1 MPLPAQYKT
10 IDTLKKDEKIKSN
23 VPPQQEKL
31 NRNKCV
37 SSNAVVC
44 IYLSAKWCGPCQLI
58 HTPFDKLSHL
68 YNDPGTCMIIKE
80 DIDESVKNPDYNV
93 GVIPAF
99 IFYKNGQLLKKPD
112 GSTFDIIGGDLK
124 EVEKVLKQLL
134 PHKK

>member
-23 VPPQQEKL
+23 VPQQEKL
-31 NRNKCV
+31 NRNKCIF
-37 SSNAVVC
+37 SNAIVC
-44 IYLSAKWCGPCQLI
+44 IYLSAKWCGPCQMI
-58 HTPFDKLSHL
+58 SPAFDKLSHI

-80 DIDESVKNPDYNV
+80 DIDEPDKNPDYNV
-93 GVIPAF
+93 GAIPAF

-124 EVEKVLKQLL
+124 EVVKVLKQLL

>member
-23 VPPQQEKL
+23 VPHQEKL
-31 NRNKCV
+31 NRNKCIH
-37 SSNAVVC
+37 SNAVVC
-44 IYLSAKWCGPCQLI
+44 IYLSAKWCSPCQMI
-58 HTPFDKLSHL
+58 SPAFDKLSNV

-80 DIDESVKNPDYNV
+80 DIDELDKNPDYNV
-93 GVIPAF
+93 GAIPAF